1 MGFEAEGS
9 FKYWLED
16 VMSYWDVFGSVRQPI
31 PADFHLTNLK
41 LVDFYLNGI
50 EGNYFH
56 LSTKSGFIFIIH
68 NDVLPYNDVLRGS
81 PLVVSMS
88 TWDYYWAKSLID
100 EVPSTYL
107 LCQVDFDWYDEFHC
121 DAKTVHG
128 SNFTLEIDLDFAIA
142 TFGSDKHGIIDLSM
156 SYDESRGQFFNT
168 HSDMFANFSVKYA
181 DKDNTSVHVFFKPA
195 ELSSEWPMCELIK
208 YEAPAPTIK
217 SDSQCIQNT
226 MNEVGF
232 NSVDFAFLDIL
243 SDMNADDAEEAILDW
258 VDQSIESFSVDSI
271 RTFVLDMID
280 AVMNFF
286 GAYSI

>member
-1 MGFEAEGS
+1 MG
-9 FKYWLED
+9 
-16 VMSYWDVFGSVRQPI
+16 
-31 PADFHLTNLK
+31 
-41 LVDFYLNGI
+41 
-50 EGNYFH
+50 
-56 LSTKSGFIFIIH
+56 TKSQ
-68 NDVLPYNDVLRGS
+68 
-81 PLVVSMS
+81 
-88 TWDYYWAKSLID
+88 ID

-107 LCQVDFDWYDEFHC
+107 LCQFDLYDEFHC

-128 SNFTLEIDLDFAIA
+128 SNFTLEIDPDFAVA
-142 TFGSDKHGIIDLSM
+142 TFGSDNHGIIDLSM

-195 ELSSEWPMCELIK
+195 ELSSKWPMCELIK
-208 YEAPAPTIK
+208 YEAPSPAIK
-217 SDSQCIQNT
+217 SDFQCIKNT

-232 NSVDFAFLDIL
+232 ASVDFAFLDIV
-243 SDMNADDAEEAILDW
+243 SDMSADDAEEAILDW